1 MAILEFKMA
10 KLFNKINSL
19 GDKMTRAQEI
29 QRAQDG
35 LASIIKLIEE
45 RKGKITPG
53 IQNALISEAS
63 RYYADLDHPRPIR
76 KAQTMVENKVIS
88 CQLENR

>member
-1 MAILEFKMA
+1 
-10 KLFNKINSL
+10 
-19 GDKMTRAQEI
+19 MTRAQQI

-35 LASIIKLIEE
+35 LESIIKLIVN

-63 RYYADLDHPRPIR
+63 RYYADLDHPRPTL
-76 KAQTMVENKVIS
+76 KAQTMVQTRIIN
-88 CQLENR
+88 CQLEVINE

>member
-1 MAILEFKMA
+1 
-10 KLFNKINSL
+10 
-19 GDKMTRAQEI
+19 MTRAEFI

-63 RYYADLDHPRPIR
+63 RYYADLDHPRPIL
-76 KAQTMVENKVIS
+76 KAQTMVQSRIID

>member
-1 MAILEFKMA
+1 
-10 KLFNKINSL
+10 
-19 GDKMTRAQEI
+19 MTRAEFV

-63 RYYADLDHPRPIR
+63 RYYADLDHPRPIL
-76 KAQTMVENKVIS
+76 KAQTMVQSRIID
-88 CQLENR
+88 CHLENR

>member
-1 MAILEFKMA
+1 MARK
-10 KLFNKINSL
+10 FNKINSL
-19 GDKMTRAQEI
+19 GDKMTRAEFI

-63 RYYADLDHPRPIR
+63 RYYADLDHPQPIL
-76 KAQTMVENKVIS
+76 KAQTMVQSRIID
-88 CQLENR
+88 CHLENR

>member
-1 MAILEFKMA
+1 
-10 KLFNKINSL
+10 
-19 GDKMTRAQEI
+19 MTRAEFV

-63 RYYADLDHPRPIR
+63 RYYSDLDHPRPIL
-76 KAQTMVENKVIS
+76 KAQTMVQSRIID

>member
-1 MAILEFKMA
+1 
-10 KLFNKINSL
+10 
-19 GDKMTRAQEI
+19 MTRAEFI

-63 RYYADLDHPRPIR
+63 RYYADLDHPRPIL
-76 KAQTMVENKVIS
+76 KAQTMVQSRIID
-88 CQLENR
+88 CHLENR